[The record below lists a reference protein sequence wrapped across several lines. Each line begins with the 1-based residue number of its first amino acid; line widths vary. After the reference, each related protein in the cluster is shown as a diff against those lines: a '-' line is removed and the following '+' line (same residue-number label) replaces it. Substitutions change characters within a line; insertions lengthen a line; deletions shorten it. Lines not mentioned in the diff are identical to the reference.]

1 MNSKK
6 FFSNKIIAP
15 LIALLCVTLWG
26 TAFPV
31 IKKCYEIFSIPTS
44 DYPSKVLFAGYRFFI
59 AGVMV
64 LIVAIILQKR
74 FVKPS
79 RKDILAI
86 SIFIYRTFQH
96 HRYKN
101 LSNHFPRFIYRCAD
115 FTNLF
120 HIGQAKC

>member
-1 MNSKK
+1 MNAKK

-64 LIVAIILQKR
+64 YNGIVI
-74 FVKPS
+74 
-79 RKDILAI
+79 
-86 SIFIYRTFQH
+86 
-96 HRYKN
+96 
-101 LSNHFPRFIYRCAD
+101 
-115 FTNLF
+115 
-120 HIGQAKC
+120 